1 MESNEDAVRIVEM
14 TQKDS
19 IYYIK
24 LVGKAAGE
32 FENLVKQ
39 STMGKHYQT
48 TLHDTEE
55 SFVKGKVNQ
64 CGKFHYYLFFFQR
77 NFQSHPY
84 FQQQPP

>member
-39 STMGKHYQT
+39 STMGKI
-48 TLHDTEE
+48 LP
-55 SFVKGKVNQ
+55 N
-64 CGKFHYYLFFFQR
+64 
-77 NFQSHPY
+77 NIA
-84 FQQQPP
+84 